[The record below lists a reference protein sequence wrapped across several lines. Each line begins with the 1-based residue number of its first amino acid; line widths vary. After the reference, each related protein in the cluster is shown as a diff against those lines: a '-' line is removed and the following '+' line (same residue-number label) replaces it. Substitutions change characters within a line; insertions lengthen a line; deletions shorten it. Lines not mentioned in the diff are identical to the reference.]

1 MEIFHFEDL
10 GDTNVV
16 SECSLG
22 VNLVIDNFCYVSS
35 GKLHLVGF
43 PLLKSYN
50 TTRYC
55 SVYKLSQPGGVYIS
69 QYPRS
74 LQYLQVL
81 HLCIQFESNRTIT
94 YGDIA

>member
-1 MEIFHFEDL
+1 MLHAINHL
-10 GDTNVV
+10 HIIYA
-16 SECSLG
+16 S
-22 VNLVIDNFCYVSS
+22 
-35 GKLHLVGF
+35 KLDLVGF

-55 SVYKLSQPGGVYIS
+55 SVFELSQPGGVYIS

-81 HLCIQFESNRTIT
+81 EPRPDGLGLQ
-94 YGDIA
+94 YL